1 MRIRNSLYTA
11 NQIASYIIKK
21 CLESK
26 KEISNLQLQK
36 ILYYTQAAF
45 LVKVNRPAFSDDIVA
60 WKYGPVVKDIY
71 QEYKCNSNRPIYD
84 YIPYDG
90 LIADDHTDLIDE
102 IILAK
107 SDYSAF
113 ELVEQTHEELPWID
127 TNINE
132 TISIIKIKEYFSDV
146 ENKKRIWMRKNE
158 VA

>member
-1 MRIRNSLYTA
+1 MKKSLYTA
-11 NQIASYIIKK
+11 NQIASYIIRK
-21 CLESK
+21 CLKLE
-26 KEISNLQLQK
+26 KEINNLQLQK

-113 ELVEQTHEELPWID
+113 ELVEQTHEELPWLD
-127 TNINE
+127 ADMNE
-132 TISIIKIKEYFSDV
+132 VISINKIKDYFKDK
-146 ENKKRIWMRKNE
+146 ENRKRIWM
-158 VA
+158 

>member
-1 MRIRNSLYTA
+1 MKKSLYTA

-21 CLESK
+21 CLKLE
-26 KEISNLQLQK
+26 KEINNLQLQK
-36 ILYYTQAAF
+36 LLYYTQAAF
-45 LVKVNRPAFSDDIVA
+45 LVKVNRPAFTDDIVA

-113 ELVEQTHEELPWID
+113 ELVEQTHEELPWLD
-127 TNINE
+127 ADMNE
-132 TISIIKIKEYFSDV
+132 VISINKIKDYFKDK
-146 ENKKRIWMRKNE
+146 ENRKRIWM
-158 VA
+158 